1 MDFTKFDSRAAA
13 EVAGRLHLAHP
24 ATGELLYADEKRE
37 KPCIVLVRG
46 SESRTVQ
53 TALRAVRNA
62 KMSGA
67 KKAETAQTLED
78 LHQAMVDG
86 AKPLIAG
93 FENVARG
100 EAAATSA
107 DVDWFLNL
115 QLINGR
121 EGEKA
126 FVEQVIEFATDRSNY
141 LGNAS
146 QS

>member
-24 ATGELLYADEKRE
+24 STGEPLYADEKHE

-100 EAAATSA
+100 EAAATAA
-107 DVDWFLNL
+107 DADWFLNL

-126 FVEQVIEFATDRSNY
+126 FVEQVIDFATDRSNY

>member
-13 EVAGRLHLAHP
+13 EVAGRLHLANP
-24 ATGELLYADEKRE
+24 ATGELLYADDKRE

-62 KMSGA
+62 KMTGT

-86 AKPLIAG
+86 AKPLIVG

-100 EAAATSA
+100 EVAATAA
-107 DVDWFLNL
+107 DADWFLNL